1 MFVDLFHIDDAF
13 RCYITRRLFPQLS
26 CTASDCSI
34 ECPMVG
40 EKTCIRLVRGLPEND
55 FIIRA
60 YPKSARREA
69 YQLFLADDLL
79 RKNNIPAPR
88 LVDYAE
94 NFSPKGVTFI
104 TEECLVGEIWGV
116 VKPDEHLARLLGEL
130 LARLHSVKS
139 DYWGPLIRSEA
150 SHGSYGASQ
159 LKKVNN
165 RLHGAN
171 KFAPD
176 KVGRKETRAVKT
188 WFVSFKYLLDGIR
201 NFNLIHHKINWG
213 NILYSSSQSRLY
225 FVDFATLCYGFR
237 GKDLARA
244 ELELLLGNK
253 DLIRVFLDDYF
264 SHFSPEVREEYD
276 KLSTFYRA
284 YYHLS
289 RSAVYLRRAHNEH
302 MEKHDVK
309 TNYLNQFLNHWQTLR
324 AIITGQ

>member
-1 MFVDLFHIDDAF
+1 MFIDLFHIDDAF
-13 RCYITRRLFPQLS
+13 RRYITRRLFRQLS
-26 CTASDCSI
+26 CTASDCVI

-60 YPKSARREA
+60 YPKSTKREA
-69 YQLFLADDLL
+69 YQHFLADDIF

-94 NFSPKGVTFI
+94 NFSSKGVTFI
-104 TEECLVGEIWGV
+104 TEECITGEIWGV

-139 DYWGPLIRSEA
+139 DYWGPLIRSET

-171 KFAPD
+171 KFATD
-176 KVGRKETRAVKT
+176 KVGKKEIRALKT
-188 WFVSFKYLLDGIR
+188 WFVSFKYLFNGIR
-201 NFNLIHHKINWG
+201 NFNLIHHKINPG

-225 FVDFATLCYGFR
+225 FIDFATLCYGFR

-253 DLIRVFLDDYF
+253 ELIRVFLDEYF

-276 KLSTFYRA
+276 KLAPFYRA

-289 RSAVYLRRAHNEH
+289 RIAVNLRRANNEL
-302 MEKHDVK
+302 MEKCDMRTSH
-309 TNYLNQFLNHWQTLR
+309 LNQFLIHWQTLQ